1 MNVGDRIFGWG
12 CFHKNNTHCSLRYD
26 LRCLFRF
33 SQEREP
39 LFRLFFNRECPEKNA
54 QLVPVNT
61 LMGNIILYASNSP
74 AGGCN
79 SWMQDTGRIIV

>member
-1 MNVGDRIFGWG
+1 MRGIEFLAGNASI
-12 CFHKNNTHCSLRYD
+12 KNNTHCSLRYE

-33 SQEREP
+33 SLGKRNAVPAVFHQRE
-39 LFRLFFNRECPEKNA
+39 NAEKNA

-61 LMGNIILYASNSP
+61 LPGNIVLNVSNSP